1 MNGSALPSDISECQE
16 QSSTQTDLGEE
27 GSGDNAIDKSN
38 AEDTSTNEVD
48 TNQIATS
55 AESLDKTNV
64 EMKEVSDIG
73 VGSDVGIDVDNK
85 SVDNLNTNESPT
97 PSSGIDQSRMQ
108 LRSKNQYVVYTRTL
122 KNLPKPPKPCKE
134 VKPGG
139 KRRGRPPKYLKNLI
153 AEPPQPLEE
162 LPKVLA
168 SDGVL
173 NVPSHSVDAQIST
186 DDFPVN
192 IPDGP
197 IENIPNSCPIENISH
212 EENPASTVE
221 TQTSSSVAK
230 VQISSAVKVE
240 FPEQNVNSPFTAEK
254 VAEDPINIPTAVE
267 IPQEQPNAPCPLE
280 KLPGEQESP
289 PTVEKVLDQ
298 VPTLVEAIPD
308 IPTNTILSENSP
320 ILSETTPLPPE
331 ITPILPETP
340 PQDTVTL
347 PQAEKIPQD
356 QPHSSSTIP
365 QDQPHSSSKIP
376 QDQPHSSSRVDRVPQ
391 NQLNFPIPPPLVA
404 GSIPPASIKGIGAMP
419 PIPVKGISRDE
430 IKFPLPPVKPRKEQK
445 VPTPVQPIPSN
456 LVDIPSNSILSIPR
470 VPVWSATSAQ
480 DRVLD
485 LSVRRARKR
494 RHRQK
499 HQTEPRLNSRD
510 EPDVVEVSPQVD
522 SHVASPVDVAP
533 RSPSATPK
541 VATPRSP
548 VALCVEVT
556 TPISTSA
563 TPPAKVATPTSPADL
578 SVEVATPRSRSAS
591 PTPLNLAIS
600 AASSSETSPMRSSFP
615 SRRSSSDELVS
626 SSAPGNL
633 SSKPVSLDATQMLPR
648 AGVSPPGVSS
658 EDSKTS
664 PQNRKISPSKGVPS
678 LLPMKDIRTSD
689 PDWPRPTASFAATIA
704 DVATKTL
711 PVIQELLSQRDG
723 KPVGK
728 ATLPS
733 PLKAKLSDYENKMKN
748 VRESIRQ
755 KRLAQGLTCL
765 QCGRSYCRPYNLKR
779 HIQYECGKA
788 PQFPCL
794 YCSYRARHKHDLKKH
809 VTFKHAAYLDHF
821 QAVQEELEVTTKE
834 LSPGP
839 KAENRHRFREFLNE
853 HRNLERNVSH
863 EEIRTHKKHE
873 QPRKESSYKETE
885 NTQFNSET
893 NDVHKGARPDIN
905 VVNNSAFPTNLD
917 LSEKLLHLS
926 GCTLISNGA
935 TDPKPQTM
943 ETNGQRSYGATAKET
958 EHAENDFR
966 REKQSPSS
974 ASSHDEVKNEPENI
988 ESGSDSNSD
997 GEDANLGA
1005 SDIRDGVNTSYG
1017 VNDMAHVAANLRDN
1031 FLNRLG
1037 PMGFNP
1043 YALALNNNEMSKI
1056 LLENPGLFQQNLNRA
1071 LMFMNQY
1078 NPALTNGYSL

>member
-1 MNGSALPSDISECQE
+1 MVTFTINCILDHSQLCVPGIIKARSIKENAKYVCPLCNQCAYYLYKIKRHLNSHIGYKPFQCEVCHKRFSNKFGLQRHSLEIHSIIIDKSAIFGSHDYNNRANFICGSLFDSVHEAGLASISVGTDDLGDGNDEEVKDDDGEMKDLDAECQEHDGDDTLSSLIVSKMNGSALPSDISECQE

-153 AEPPQPLEE
+153 AEPPLPLEELPKVLASDGVLNVPSHSADAQISTDDFPVKIPDGPIENIPNSCPIENISHEENPEPLEE

-221 TQTSSSVAK
+221 TQTSSSVED
-230 VQISSAVKVE
+230 QISSAVKVG

-356 QPHSSSTIP
+356 QPHSSSTIPQDQPHSSSKIP

-510 EPDVVEVSPQVD
+510 EPDGTDKIV
-522 SHVASPVDVAP
+522 
-533 RSPSATPK
+533 
-541 VATPRSP
+541 
-548 VALCVEVT
+548 
-556 TPISTSA
+556 
-563 TPPAKVATPTSPADL
+563 DL
-578 SVEVATPRSRSAS
+578 S
-591 PTPLNLAIS
+591 
-600 AASSSETSPMRSSFP
+600 MR
-615 SRRSSSDELVS
+615 
-626 SSAPGNL
+626 
-633 SSKPVSLDATQMLPR
+633 
-648 AGVSPPGVSS
+648 
-658 EDSKTS
+658 
-664 PQNRKISPSKGVPS
+664 
-678 LLPMKDIRTSD
+678 
-689 PDWPRPTASFAATIA
+689 
-704 DVATKTL
+704 
-711 PVIQELLSQRDG
+711 
-723 KPVGK
+723 
-728 ATLPS
+728 
-733 PLKAKLSDYENKMKN
+733 
-748 VRESIRQ
+748 
-755 KRLAQGLTCL
+755 
-765 QCGRSYCRPYNLKR
+765 
-779 HIQYECGKA
+779 
-788 PQFPCL
+788 
-794 YCSYRARHKHDLKKH
+794 
-809 VTFKHAAYLDHF
+809 
-821 QAVQEELEVTTKE
+821 
-834 LSPGP
+834 
-839 KAENRHRFREFLNE
+839 
-853 HRNLERNVSH
+853 
-863 EEIRTHKKHE
+863 
-873 QPRKESSYKETE
+873 
-885 NTQFNSET
+885 
-893 NDVHKGARPDIN
+893 
-905 VVNNSAFPTNLD
+905 
-917 LSEKLLHLS
+917 
-926 GCTLISNGA
+926 
-935 TDPKPQTM
+935 
-943 ETNGQRSYGATAKET
+943 
-958 EHAENDFR
+958 
-966 REKQSPSS
+966 
-974 ASSHDEVKNEPENI
+974 
-988 ESGSDSNSD
+988 
-997 GEDANLGA
+997 
-1005 SDIRDGVNTSYG
+1005 
-1017 VNDMAHVAANLRDN
+1017 
-1031 FLNRLG
+1031 
-1037 PMGFNP
+1037 
-1043 YALALNNNEMSKI
+1043 
-1056 LLENPGLFQQNLNRA
+1056 
-1071 LMFMNQY
+1071 
-1078 NPALTNGYSL
+1078 